1 MCDYSNKFYWNFL
14 SCVLFVSRCLQSKT
28 RLPAKLNF
36 ALQQRWRWELQAQ
49 IYKKKRLI
57 LSLQYGYGKLAAG
70 GLTCRKF
77 QNVGSRSFGIYNL
90 NSILF
95 TAVHFCKCNVNQM
108 QFQAETTQLCEV
120 TSRSRRQLQWWV
132 DAKTVNPRAF

>member
-36 ALQQRWRWELQAQ
+36 ALQQRWGWELQAQ
-49 IYKKKRLI
+49 IYKKKVDSFSPLWI
-57 LSLQYGYGKLAAG
+57 GKVSR

-132 DAKTVNPRAF
+132 DAKTVNLRAF